1 MIHAYLVLQNQ
12 TQFPLHFALTTDLN
26 LMNIWLTDKKNENKE
41 VAVDDFLG
49 AESAVAA
56 ISHSM

>member
-12 TQFPLHFALTTDLN
+12 TQFSLYFALTTDSN